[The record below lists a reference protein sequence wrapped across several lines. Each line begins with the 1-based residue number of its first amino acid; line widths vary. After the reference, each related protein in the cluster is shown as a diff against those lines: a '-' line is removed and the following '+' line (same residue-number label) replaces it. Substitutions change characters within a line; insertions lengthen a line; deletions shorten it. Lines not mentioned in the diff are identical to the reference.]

1 MSQGFSLYL
10 ARDSGLHRLHPLTK
24 LSLAATLL
32 VAAFALPGP
41 WSSYAV
47 FLLVLLP
54 LAAWGRI
61 LPGFLRSVA
70 RSVLPFALSLFL
82 IQGLLWPGGS
92 PVARLGPL
100 SLKAEGLA
108 FALASTG
115 RILMI
120 VSSFLLLALSTRPDL
135 LMIALA
141 QRGFP
146 STLSYIVVTTIQI
159 VPYFQ
164 GKARAIL
171 DAQRS
176 RGLETEG
183 GLRRRLRALLPLVVP
198 LVLSSILD
206 IEERAIALEA
216 RAFGRH
222 GTKTS
227 LQVLSD
233 SRAQSVLRWAILAL
247 APLLLVAG
255 LVL

>member
-1 MSQGFSLYL
+1 
-10 ARDSGLHRLHPLTK
+10 
-24 LSLAATLL
+24 
-32 VAAFALPGP
+32 
-41 WSSYAV
+41 
-47 FLLVLLP
+47 
-54 LAAWGRI
+54 
-61 LPGFLRSVA
+61 
-70 RSVLPFALSLFL
+70 LFL

-183 GLRRRLRALLPLVVP
+183 GLRRRVRALLPLIVP

-206 IEERAIALEA
+206 VEERAIALEA
-216 RAFGRH
+216 RAFGRR

-227 LQVLSD
+227 LQELSD

>member
-32 VAAFALPGP
+32 VAAFALPGH

-54 LAAWGRI
+54 LAGWGKM
-61 LPGFLRSVA
+61 LPEFLRSVT
-70 RSVLPFALSLFL
+70 RSVLPFAVSLFL

-183 GLRRRLRALLPLVVP
+183 GLRRRVRALLPLIVP

-206 IEERAIALEA
+206 VEERAIALEA
-216 RAFGRH
+216 RAFGRR

-227 LQVLSD
+227 LQELSD